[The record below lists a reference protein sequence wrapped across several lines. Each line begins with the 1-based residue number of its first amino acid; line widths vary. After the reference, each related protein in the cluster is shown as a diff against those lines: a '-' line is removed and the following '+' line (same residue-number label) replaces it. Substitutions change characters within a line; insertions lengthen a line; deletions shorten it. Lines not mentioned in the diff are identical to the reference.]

1 MSIKDGTQELS
12 KRKYKNKT
20 IYKMGKKNVKKYE
33 HIVT

>member
-12 KRKYKNKT
+12 KRKYKNK
-20 IYKMGKKNVKKYE
+20 IYKIDKKNVKKYE